1 MLATRFEEIRM
12 KDDES
17 SVDFYANL
25 NNIVTSN
32 FNLGEKI
39 HESKIVQNVIRSLR
53 DRFKPKIIDIEESK
67 DVDAVKIEKLVGS
80 LQTYELTISQP

>member
-17 SVDFYANL
+17 SDDFYANL

-32 FNLGEKI
+32 FNLGKKI
-39 HESKIVQNVIRSLR
+39 HESKIVQKVIRSLR

-67 DVDAVKIEKLVGS
+67 DLDAVKIEKLVGS
-80 LQTYELTISQP
+80 FQTYELTISQP

>member
-17 SVDFYANL
+17 SDDFYANL

-39 HESKIVQNVIRSLR
+39 HESKIVQKVIRSLR

-67 DVDAVKIEKLVGS
+67 DLDAVKIEKLVGS
-80 LQTYELTISQP
+80 FQTYELTISQP